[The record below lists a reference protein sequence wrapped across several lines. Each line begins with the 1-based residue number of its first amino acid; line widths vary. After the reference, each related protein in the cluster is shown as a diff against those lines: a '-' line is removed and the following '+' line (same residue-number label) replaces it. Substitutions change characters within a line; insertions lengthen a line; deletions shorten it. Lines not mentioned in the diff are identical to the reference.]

1 MILVFPIPV
10 FFPEWESGLRASD
23 ADRDRAL
30 EVLRSAV
37 GDGRLSIAELNERLE
52 PVLSARTLRELA
64 TLTADLADGSARQA
78 MVSQRRDPESR
89 WALLR
94 SVLQR
99 RRRSPTY
106 PSLPVAAGQAPSTV
120 SHRKTGGNNH
130 HDKRHAYC

>member
-1 MILVFPIPV
+1 MIPVFPTPV

-30 EVLRSAV
+30 QVLRIAV

-78 MVSQRRDPESR
+78 AISQRHDPESR

-94 SVLQR
+94 SVL
-99 RRRSPTY
+99 
-106 PSLPVAAGQAPSTV
+106 
-120 SHRKTGGNNH
+120 H
-130 HDKRHAYC
+130 